1 MTNQHNSPKMKTFPA
16 AKKGNEFG
24 FLNIK
29 SDNKIYPPF
38 FNLDAIE
45 LLKENWET
53 DSNDIFICTHQKV
66 GTHLTKQ
73 FVSEILR
80 AVYPY
85 PENNPMSTGDIG
97 HATIPWPEVMVSQ
110 YGYAHF
116 QEFISKTTH
125 FPRVWYI
132 HCESDDLPMKKI
144 HPKSKFIYVF
154 RDPKGAAVSQF
165 HFYKSH
171 PLLEV
176 EKTLEMDQ
184 FISLFLEGNLYFGD
198 YHEHVK
204 NWILKTDLRINQE
217 NFLVLSYEDLVEN
230 KILMTKKLASF
241 LCSKILPSS
250 KIREII
256 EATAFQNMKN
266 KISENPGSFHFNVN
280 TFFRSGKTDDWKKH
294 LSSKNKADIDKKTAD
309 CWKGIIK
316 EQVYSTDDLKKT
328 SII

>member
-1 MTNQHNSPKMKTFPA
+1 MANQPNSPKMKTFSA
-16 AKKGNEFG
+16 AKKRNDFG
-24 FLNIK
+24 FLNIE
-29 SDNKIYPPF
+29 SENKIYPPF
-38 FNLDAIE
+38 FNIDAIE

-116 QEFISKTTH
+116 QEFIAKTNH

-132 HCESDDLPMKKI
+132 HCENDDLPMKKI
-144 HPKSKFIYVF
+144 HPNSKFIYVF

-204 NWILKTDLRINQE
+204 NWILNTDLRINRD

-294 LSSKNKADIDKKTAD
+294 LSVKNETDIDNKTAIR
-309 CWKGIIK
+309 WNGIIK
-316 EQVYSTDDLKKT
+316 EKVYSTDDFKKT
-328 SII
+328 SIN